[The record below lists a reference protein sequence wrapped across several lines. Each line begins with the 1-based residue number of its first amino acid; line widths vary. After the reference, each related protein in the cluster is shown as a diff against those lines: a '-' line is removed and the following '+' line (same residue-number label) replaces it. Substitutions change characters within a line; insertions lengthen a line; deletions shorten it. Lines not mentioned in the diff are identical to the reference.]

1 MPSKKTSI
9 LVVDDD
15 IYVVRMMQRILDLEG
30 YRVLKVGTGEAAIDM
45 FLEENPDLMLL
56 DIMMPT
62 MDGYTVCERIREF
75 SQVPIIIVTAKGNE
89 EEKIKGLDAGADDYL
104 TKPFSSGELAARVR
118 SVLRR
123 SVYRTEHYQ
132 PVFSSH
138 DLTIDFTWHR
148 VVLSDQ
154 VVDLTATEYRL
165 LSYLVRN
172 VGRVLTPDQILREV
186 WGEDYIGEHHLLRVN
201 IARLRHKLS
210 DDSRRPRF
218 IITKIGLG
226 YMFIKP
232 D

>member
-1 MPSKKTSI
+1 
-9 LVVDDD
+9 
-15 IYVVRMMQRILDLEG
+15 MQRVLELEG
-30 YRVLKVGTGEAAIDM
+30 YRVLRASDGEAALDTLDI
-45 FLEENPDLMLL
+45 ETPDLVLL
-56 DIMMPT
+56 DIILPG

-89 EEKIKGLDAGADDYL
+89 EEKIKGLDVGADDYL

-118 SVLRR
+118 AVLRR
-123 SVYRTEHYQ
+123 SVFRTEHYQ
-132 PVFSSH
+132 PVFSSR

-148 VVLSDQ
+148 VVLGDR
-154 VVDLTATEYRL
+154 VLELTATEYRL

-172 VGRVLTPDQILREV
+172 AGRVLTPDQILREV
-186 WGEDYIGEHHLLRVN
+186 WGEDYGGEHHLLRVN
-201 IARLRHKLS
+201 MARLRHKLG

-218 IITKIGLG
+218 IATKIGLG

>member
-1 MPSKKTSI
+1 MPSKKTSV

-45 FLEENPDLMLL
+45 FIEENPDLMLL
-56 DIMMPT
+56 DIMMPV
-62 MDGYTVCERIREF
+62 MDGYTVCEHIREF

-89 EEKIKGLDAGADDYL
+89 DEKIKGLDAGADDYL

-118 SVLRR
+118 SVF
-123 SVYRTEHYQ
+123 RTEHYQ

-148 VVLSDQ
+148 VVLGDR
-154 VVDLTATEYRL
+154 VLDLTATEYRL

-172 VGRVLTPDQILREV
+172 AGRVLTPDQILREV
-186 WGEDYIGEHHLLRVN
+186 WGEDYVGEHHLLRVN
-201 IARLRHKLS
+201 MARLRHKMS

-218 IITKIGLG
+218 IATKIGLG